1 MWKFLLLFCILVFNL
16 RLHALNLVGSNKVV
30 EKINLM
36 NERAKGNI
44 PFNDEVMQHFYSFSY
59 SFNDLMK
66 LIGS

>member
-1 MWKFLLLFCILVFNL
+1 MFSL

-44 PFNDEVMQHFYSFSY
+44 PFNDEVMQHFYSLSY
-59 SFNDLMK
+59 SFNDLIK